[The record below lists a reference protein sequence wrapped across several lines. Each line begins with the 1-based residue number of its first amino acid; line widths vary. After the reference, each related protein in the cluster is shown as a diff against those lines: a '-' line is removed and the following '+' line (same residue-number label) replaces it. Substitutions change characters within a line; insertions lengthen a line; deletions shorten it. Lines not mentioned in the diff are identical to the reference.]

1 MITSKNIRNKVF
13 DIRSLAIFIWV
24 IIVFLYSGSPF
35 QTIFDIRAYILPFGV
50 LAFILSIPSL
60 LNFGKTQCV
69 LLVVSFMA
77 IFTMLAHLEFQK
89 EFYLRFLSIVFISYY
104 LAWTYSFAQITK
116 CFKNIMKVL
125 FINITNM

>member
-89 EFYLRFLSIVFISYY
+89 EFI
-104 LAWTYSFAQITK
+104 K
-116 CFKNIMKVL
+116 
-125 FINITNM
+125 